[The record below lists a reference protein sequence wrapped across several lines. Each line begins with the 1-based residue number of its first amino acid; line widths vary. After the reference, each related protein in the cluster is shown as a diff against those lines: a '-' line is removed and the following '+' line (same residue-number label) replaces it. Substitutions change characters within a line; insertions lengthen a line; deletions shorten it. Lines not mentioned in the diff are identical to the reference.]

1 MLWMRWTYG
10 LTKWTQLDSAYTLI
24 CSTVGLRLSYL
35 LVLALLP
42 IFSSMV
48 IQSLLSHGLCT
59 VQKIG
64 YGPFR
69 NSSVGLM
76 MNEFYQSRFIFEQWY
91 WFYMMFIPYYD
102 DNKFIQQCYD
112 YSFPI
117 MTIYSLLWWVLNSIL
132 NIHLLLNCL
141 Q

>member
-1 MLWMRWTYG
+1 MNLWFDEMN
-10 LTKWTQLDSAYTLI
+10 S
-24 CSTVGLRLSYL
+24 VGLSLHIDMQHSWSQTIL
-35 LVLALLP
+35 PFGPCSLAY
-42 IFSSMV
+42 FSSMV

-132 NIHLLLNCL
+132 NIHWFLKR
-141 Q
+141 QWHFIYF